1 MNMIETIDVATDEI
15 DYDAALSVVDDS
27 IAMLAPN
34 VATDEEVENTVKSL
48 SGTPDEIEND
58 AIDAIAV
65 KLEAYDSQ
73 ENTGDVDTDAKGI
86 VSAEPVSEPRK
97 VARASG
103 FSRSRTTIDALAANE
118 FVLTTSQM
126 SADHEEIKA
135 AVMKLRD
142 GLAKKIVEKFDNLF
156 VAVSADRLPSCYT
169 MVAYKALVE
178 KAEITSAD
186 VYNAMKTAGYSEG
199 TARAQGQQLMTLLPL
214 IEIARKDGKKLTL
227 NSDSV
232 LAKRLDAIIA
242 KSTGDEE
249 EPITVDV

>member
-1 MNMIETIDVATDEI
+1 MNTIETIDVATDEI
-15 DYDAALSVVDDS
+15 DYDAALSAVEND
-27 IAMLAPN
+27 IATFGAS

-48 SGTPDEIEND
+48 SGTPDEIEID

-65 KLEAYDSQ
+65 KLDAYDSQ

-86 VSAEPVSEPRK
+86 ASVESAVEPK
-97 VARASG
+97 KTRATG

-126 SADHEEIKA
+126 SADHEEVKT

-178 KAEITSAD
+178 KTEITSAD
-186 VYNAMKTAGYSEG
+186 VYSAMKIAGYSEG

-214 IEIARKDGKKLTL
+214 IEIARKDGKRLTL

-242 KSTGDEE
+242 KSTDDAE
-249 EPITVDV
+249 EPAIVDV